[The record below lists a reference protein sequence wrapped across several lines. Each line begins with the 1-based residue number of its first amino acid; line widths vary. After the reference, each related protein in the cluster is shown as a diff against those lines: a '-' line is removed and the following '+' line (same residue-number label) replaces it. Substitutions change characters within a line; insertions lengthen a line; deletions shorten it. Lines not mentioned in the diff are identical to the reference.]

1 MSDDARADT
10 TPPDAVDGPPVRPRL
25 RKRRLLL
32 VLIPV
37 AVLAVISTAFG
48 MMMAVASELPDLDT
62 TPAFRSRVKN
72 TVLTDTRGERLGLLA
87 SDQNRILARYE
98 DIAPIVR
105 EAVIAIED
113 RRFYVNDGV
122 DLRGIGRALTQDV
135 VRKRAA
141 QGGSTITQQFVK
153 NATRAQSRRTL
164 LEKMREAALAYHLTR
179 KWSKQ
184 KILTQYLN
192 SVYFG
197 NGAYGIESAAR
208 TYFGKDPNHLGCGTP
223 SRPCAK
229 ELKAHEAALLAAVI
243 ASPTAF
249 DPVAN
254 SQAALGRRNL
264 VLDKL
269 VQERRLSRAEA
280 DQAKLEPQ
288 PARDK
293 VVPPKVESKAPYFTS
308 WVRGQLVDRYGA
320 RRAFEGGLEVRTTL
334 DLDLQQAAQQ
344 AVAKNLGAAGPAA
357 AVVVIDNASGEVRAM
372 VGGSD
377 YDARP
382 FNLATQGRR
391 QPGSSFKPF
400 ILAEALNQ
408 GFSPGS
414 VWPSR
419 KREFPLSGRG
429 DVFEVNNFEDSY
441 AGTRTLASGL
451 TFSDNAV
458 YAAVGIKAG
467 TKKVA
472 RRAHK
477 MGIRT
482 PISTN
487 YAMTL
492 GGLRQGVT
500 PLDMAHAY
508 ETLAAGGNRVYGT
521 LGAEEKGPVG
531 IEEVRKPGNDPD
543 RNQRRRDQVLK
554 RNLAAV
560 QRGIMATVVSQG
572 SGRRASL
579 GTEFAAGK
587 TGTTENFGDA
597 WFVGFTERYTAAVW
611 VGYPDKLKPMLT
623 EFGGQPVAGGTFPA
637 LIWRDTMLST
647 ARIIKEREA
656 RKRVKKGLPPQPVDT
671 TTAPVPVGPAGSD
684 GTGGP
689 SDPATPTPS
698 QPAPVTSTPQR
709 TPTPAAKPKLTPA
722 PAPAKP
728 KPKPAPAPSPPSGGG
743 TGGTG
748 GVAPG

>member
-10 TPPDAVDGPPVRPRL
+10 TQLDANGSPPTRMRL

-32 VLIPV
+32 VFIPL
-37 AVLAVISTAFG
+37 ALLAVISTAFG
-48 MMMAVASELPDLDT
+48 MMMAVASELPDLER
-62 TPAFRSRVKN
+62 TPEFRNRIQN
-72 TVLTDTRGERLGLLA
+72 TVLTDVRGKRLGLIA
-87 SDQNRILARYE
+87 SDQNRILAPYD

-105 EAVIAIED
+105 QAVIAVED
-113 RRFYVNDGV
+113 RRFFENDGV
-122 DLRGIGRALTQDV
+122 DLRSIGRALVQDV
-135 VRKRAA
+135 VQQRAA

-153 NATRAQSRRTL
+153 NATRAQGRRTVF
-164 LEKMREAALAYHLTR
+164 EKMREAALAYHLTR
-179 KWSKQ
+179 KRTK
-184 KILTQYLN
+184 KEILTQYLN

-197 NGAYGIESAAR
+197 NGAYGIEAAAR
-208 TYFGKDPNHLGCGTP
+208 TYFGKDPNHVGCGTP
-223 SRPCAK
+223 GRPCAK

-243 ASPTAF
+243 ASPSAY

-254 SQAALGRRNL
+254 PQAALGRRNL

-269 VQERRLSRAEA
+269 VEEQRISRPEAE
-280 DQAKLEPQ
+280 QAKLEPQ
-288 PARDK
+288 PLRDK

-308 WVRGQLVDRYGA
+308 WVRQQLVDRYGA
-320 RRAFEGGLEVRTTL
+320 RRAFEGGLKVQTTL

-344 AVAKNLGAAGPAA
+344 AVARNLGAAGPSA
-357 AVVVIDNASGEVRAM
+357 AVVVIDNDSGEVRAM
-372 VGGSD
+372 VGGRN
-377 YDARP
+377 YDAKP
-382 FNLATQGRR
+382 FNLATQGQR

-400 ILAEALNQ
+400 ILAEALHQ
-408 GFSPGS
+408 GIGPGS

-419 KREFPLSGRG
+419 KREFPLSRKG
-429 DVFEVNNFEDSY
+429 DVFRVSNFEDSY

-467 TKKVA
+467 TRKVA
-472 RRAHK
+472 RRARR

-482 PISTN
+482 PVSTN

-508 ETLAAGGNRVYGT
+508 QTLAAGGARVWGT
-521 LGAEEKGPVG
+521 LGADDKGPVG
-531 IEEVRKPGNDPD
+531 IREVVKPGNDPD
-543 RNQRRRDQVLK
+543 RNERRRDQVLK
-554 RNLAAV
+554 RDLAAV
-560 QRGIMATVVSQG
+560 QRGIMATVITQG

-623 EFGGQPVAGGTFPA
+623 EFAGEAVAGGTFPA
-637 LIWRDTMLST
+637 LIWRDFML
-647 ARIIKEREA
+647 AAGRMNADREA
-656 RKRVKKGLPPQPVDT
+656 RSRAKKGLPPQPVGP
-671 TTAPVPVGPAGSD
+671 TTAPAPVTPNPAGA
-684 GTGGP
+684 TAP
-689 SDPATPTPS
+689 SDTVAPS
-698 QPAPVTSTPQR
+698 EAQPPVTSTPQR
-709 TPTPAAKPKLTPA
+709 RTPA
-722 PAPAKP
+722 PAPRAP
-728 KPKPAPAPSPPSGGG
+728 TPAAPRPKPAPAPSPTPSPPAD
-743 TGGTG
+743 GGTG
-748 GVAPG
+748 GVSPG